1 MKNWG
6 KYCYFY
12 LKSDTLLLADVFE
25 NFRKMCLDF
34 YELDPAKFFS
44 VLGLAWQ
51 AALKKSKVKL
61 ELLTDIEMLIM
72 VEKGI
77 KGGLCHSINRYTK
90 TNNKYMKDYNI
101 NKVSS
106 YLKYWDVK
114 NLYGW
119 TISQKISVNGFRW
132 VEDLS

>member
-1 MKNWG
+1 
-6 KYCYFY
+6 
-12 LKSDTLLLADVFE
+12 
-25 NFRKMCLDF
+25 
-34 YELDPAKFFS
+34 
-44 VLGLAWQ
+44 
-51 AALKKSKVKL
+51 
-61 ELLTDIEMLIM
+61 MLIM